1 MSSIKQATELVKSA
15 MEALDGE
22 LYRSPDPKLAS
33 VSKVQKE
40 AFKQKLQKIYDT
52 LNSGSLPEKSLRNM
66 GLSHAIADSW
76 PFDSKLAE
84 EIAKAERAF
93 IEAK

>member
-1 MSSIKQATELVKSA
+1 MSSIKQATELVRSA

-40 AFKQKLQKIYDT
+40 AFKQKLQKI
-52 LNSGSLPEKSLRNM
+52 
-66 GLSHAIADSW
+66 
-76 PFDSKLAE
+76 
-84 EIAKAERAF
+84 
-93 IEAK
+93 

>member
-1 MSSIKQATELVKSA
+1 MESYIALLIPSWLAFQRCRRRLLNKSF
-15 MEALDGE
+15 
-22 LYRSPDPKLAS
+22 RK
-33 VSKVQKE
+33 
-40 AFKQKLQKIYDT
+40 YDT